1 MDSNLESKENPSLP
15 VKSDVEECIQE
26 TVQGMINCG
35 FLSKEEAEKRFNMVF
50 SEYDQDPQV
59 PGELQCFNLAV
70 GPETVELLDKL
81 QAHFDLPDKG
91 AVFMHGLNLLNTL
104 VSGNCTV
111 SMSPETAK
119 DLGYKV

>member
-1 MDSNLESKENPSLP
+1 MGVNLESQANPNLP
-15 VKSDVEECIQE
+15 AKSDVEECIQE
-26 TVQGMINCG
+26 TVQGMINCN
-35 FLSKEEAEKRFNMVF
+35 FLSKEEAEEKFNMEF
-50 SEYDQDPQV
+50 RD